1 MPVILVILTALGG
14 AIWWWVRSNPRD
26 AISLAADTAVTLKNA
41 PRRIAFTRQTRAH
54 PVEGIDDPRIAI
66 CAIAQSFAELD
77 DLPTQE
83 TRQKLH
89 VLMRS
94 KLRASDEEAEEME
107 VLGRWLMTQCGG
119 PEQAISRIGRRQF
132 KIDGT
137 ASYDLLQDVLSGLV
151 GSDLTA
157 RQINA
162 IDDLRVAF
170 KK

>member
-1 MPVILVILTALGG
+1 MPIILVILTAIGG
-14 AIWWWVRSNPRD
+14 AIWWWIRSNPRD
-26 AISLAADTAVTLKNA
+26 AIDLAADTATTLKNA
-41 PRRIAFTRQTRAH
+41 PRRLAFTRQTRAH

-66 CAIAQSFAELD
+66 CAIAQAFAELD

-89 VLMRS
+89 VLVRS
-94 KLRASDEEAEEME
+94 KLRATEEEAEEME

-119 PEQAISRIGRRQF
+119 PEQAIARLGKRQF

-137 ASYDLLQDVLSGLV
+137 ASYDVLQDVLSGLV
-151 GSDLTA
+151 SGELSKKQVSAL
-157 RQINA
+157 
-162 IDDLRVAF
+162 DDLRVAF

>member
-1 MPVILVILTALGG
+1 MPILLMILTAIGG

-26 AISLAADTAVTLKNA
+26 AIDLAADTAMTLKNA

-89 VLMRS
+89 VLVRS
-94 KLRASDEEAEEME
+94 KLQASEEEAEEME

-119 PEQAISRIGRRQF
+119 PEQAINRLGKRQF

-137 ASYDLLQDVLSGLV
+137 ASYALLQDVLSGLV
-151 GSDLTA
+151 SGELSA
-157 RQINA
+157 RQVSA
-162 IDDLRVAF
+162 LDDLRVAF